1 MSNDKTKTPPAP
13 RPAFRAVSAGEL
25 EARRAGLEAKGRA
38 IYAAGAA
45 WCGARKAAMD
55 KARNEQIQEKAR
67 AVLGDRADR
76 LVEGEGGGS

>member
-38 IYAAGAA
+38 IYAAVIACALLSMALIGLFSS
-45 WCGARKAAMD
+45 WPF
-55 KARNEQIQEKAR
+55 
-67 AVLGDRADR
+67 
-76 LVEGEGGGS
+76 